1 MLRYERAL
9 DTLNEAFE
17 AMNGYT
23 QELERLTPLR
33 QQAQETAE
41 LRLQEV
47 EERKA
52 IFAEVSC

>member
-47 EERKA
+47 EECKA

>member
-1 MLRYERAL
+1 MKYERAL

-23 QELERLTPLR
+23 QELEQLTPLR
-33 QQAQETAE
+33 QQAQDTAE

-47 EERKA
+47 EGCKA
-52 IFAEVSC
+52 TFAEVGT